1 MRTPALCVLSS
12 LISASLFTISCQ
24 KEVTINKVN
33 VSNTSSAI
41 QVTHA
46 NFTYPLEE
54 DIYNPCTGEY
64 VHLSGILR
72 IKSTDVITKNL
83 VNSTGTIRYDNLTA
97 TGNVSHMVYRGT
109 GQIHTHAQYLLGDY
123 YTVKNTNYSKR
134 VKLIVPGADNNFTFL
149 NTFKVVVDA
158 NGNIRVEDEKL
169 IYQDC
174 H

>member
-1 MRTPALCVLSS
+1 MLRSMKTSIFITLAV
-12 LISASLFTISCQ
+12 ISFSCQ

-33 VSNTSSAI
+33 ASNTSSAI

>member
-1 MRTPALCVLSS
+1 MKTLALAAV
-12 LISASLFTISCQ
+12 IVILFSCQ
-24 KEVTINKVN
+24 KEITANKAN
-33 VSNTSSAI
+33 ASDTSSAV

-46 NFTYPLEE
+46 SFTYPLNE
-54 DIYNPCTGEY
+54 DIYNPCTNEY